1 MLSQFSVKPT
11 LPSTDL
17 QRSKDF
23 YVNRLGLKLVRETEG
38 DLMLEAGEGTHL
50 YLYKRGPSKADH
62 TLAEFKVPDVEKLVD
77 EMTGKGIK
85 FEQYDIPGFLKTN
98 EKGIADM
105 NREKGAWFKDPD
117 GNILAISQMG

>member
-1 MLSQFSVKPT
+1 MLGQFPVTPT

-23 YVNRLGLKLVRETEG
+23 YVNKLGLRVARETDG
-38 DLMLEAGEGTHL
+38 DLLDAGEGTHM
-50 YLYKRGPSKADH
+50 YIYKRGPSKADH

-77 EMTGKGIK
+77 EMTSKGVK

-105 NREKGAWFKDPD
+105 GGEKGAWFKDPD
-117 GNILAISQMG
+117 GNILAIGQMR